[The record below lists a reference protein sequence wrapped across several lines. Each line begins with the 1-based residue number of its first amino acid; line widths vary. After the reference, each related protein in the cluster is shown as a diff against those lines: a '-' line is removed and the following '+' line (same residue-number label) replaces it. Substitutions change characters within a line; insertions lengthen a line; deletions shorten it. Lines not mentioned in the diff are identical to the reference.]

1 MCRLFLCCCVCLI
14 ALASFLTSQAQAQ
27 TEASLKV
34 HPDQKLQAFDGM
46 GCGSIFYGG
55 HITSFSK
62 RNKNKLQQKFYD
74 ELFSDVRTNFLHVM
88 IRPDFEAANDN
99 DDPYLAE
106 FADDAFKKNQD
117 LLEVCRAAKKR
128 RPDMK
133 IYATLYTPPPWMK
146 TNNAATGAGKKKA
159 TLKDGLNLECAEYMW
174 AYLKHMHDQGQPVDY
189 LSISNECDFTH
200 TQPSYFLNANRHAK
214 LFKVVVKYLDEM
226 QSRFPDV
233 PQPLLVAPNG
243 ISAIN
248 AAKRFLPALGTDGN
262 AQVDVIGSHDY
273 DRRPG
278 RWEALRKMAGDRP
291 VWCTEWCWN
300 GKDWSPGLI
309 QSANSSWSSMT
320 DGFNAG
326 LNVWMAYDWTY
337 PPRPG
342 GGEAMS
348 LVEWGKSYE
357 HTKMYYSFAQW
368 CNALEPGMHVVK
380 SKMTAP
386 EIPIV
391 TAQRGVT
398 KNRHAGV
405 KACAFSGGPKN
416 QLVIH
421 VVNLQAEESELTLQV
436 TGAAHKNAVA
446 TVTKS
451 SAKESNQA
459 QPEIALK
466 EGKLV
471 DRLKPN
477 EMATYV
483 FAGKEQSGATTNR
496 D

>member
-1 MCRLFLCCCVCLI
+1 MRRLIFCCCVCLI
-14 ALASFLTSQAQAQ
+14 ASANVRAQATQAQ
-27 TEASLKV
+27 TEASLEV
-34 HPDQKLQAFDGM
+34 HPERKLQTFDGM
-46 GCGSIFYGG
+46 GCGSIFYSG
-55 HITSFSK
+55 HIASFSK
-62 RNKNKLQQKFYD
+62 RNKNELQNKFYD
-74 ELFSDVRTNFLHVM
+74 ELFSDIRTNFLHVM
-88 IRPDFEAANDN
+88 IRPDFEATNDN

-106 FADDAFKKNQD
+106 FADGDFKKNQD
-117 LLEVCRAAKKR
+117 LLEVCKAAKER

-146 TNNAATGAGKKKA
+146 TNNAATGAGKKRA
-159 TLKDGLNLECAEYMW
+159 TLKDGLDLECAEYMW

-189 LSISNECDFTH
+189 LSICNECDFTH
-200 TQPSYFLNANRHAK
+200 TQPSYFLKPPQHAR
-214 LFKVVVKYLDEM
+214 LYKVVVKYLDEM

-233 PQPLLVAPNG
+233 PKPLLVAPNG
-243 ISAIN
+243 LSAVD
-248 AAKRFLPALGTDGN
+248 AAKRYLPALGKVAKTG
-262 AQVDVIGSHDY
+262 VDVIGSHDY

-326 LNVWMAYDWTY
+326 LNVWMAYDWAY

-348 LVEWGKSYE
+348 LVQWGTSYE
-357 HTKMYYSFAQW
+357 HTKMYHSFAQW
-368 CNALEPGMHVVK
+368 CNALQPGMHVVK
-380 SKMTAP
+380 SKMVAP
-386 EIPIV
+386 QIPIV
-391 TAQRGVT
+391 TAQGGV
-398 KNRHAGV
+398 KKSRHSGV
-405 KACAFSGGPKN
+405 KACAFLGGPEN

-421 VVNLQAEESELTLQV
+421 VVNLQSKESELTLKV
-436 TGAAHKNAVA
+436 NGGRYKDAVA
-446 TVTKS
+446 VVTKS

-459 QPEIALK
+459 QPDIALK
-466 EGKLV
+466 KGKLV

-483 FAGKEQSGATTNR
+483 FGGEKQSSPEAPQN
-496 D
+496 